1 MDKTINDI
9 LDEKRMWIDETAEL
23 RNRLDK
29 AHRKHHELYKM
40 WENSGDEVLSLIEQN
55 RELICEIEKM
65 IEEYESEIRANRD
78 KLIIYVKELIKPKK
92 IEYLKPRLKEEHTNA
107 TIDDIVTAFK
117 NTLENR
123 RVPGRNKIR
132 KGRAKYV
139 KINKIQD

>member
-40 WENSGDEVLSLIEQN
+40 WENSGDEVLPLIEQN
-55 RELICEIEKM
+55 RELILQIEKM
-65 IEEYESEIRANRD
+65 IEEYENEIRDHRD
-78 KLIIYVKELIKPKK
+78 KLLAYVKELIKPKGIK
-92 IEYLKPRLKEEHTNA
+92 YAKPRLKKRYEGHPIEGIAKEINEM
-107 TIDDIVTAFK
+107 I
-117 NTLENR
+117 ENR